1 MSKITSPM
9 MLDTTGQAISTSME
23 ELVTAQKRTNALLH
37 VLANDKISTVS
48 ADMQAVRRLVQNE
61 EIKNFFSIGD
71 RFNVKWTNTSGTE
84 FDKPFHIA
92 HFGTAELT
100 DGVTSPAMYLQS
112 HWCTEDAVQF
122 SHPRAFFAVTS
133 DEYPEGLPAGTYK
146 VSFAEGQSNIVKD
159 TTIQFTTAQ
168 VVPVGGSITMQNV
181 AIWGTAPAS
190 GYRITTW
197 KANGIDVL
205 DENIVPVINGDEA
218 DGVVDLG
225 GLYLT
230 KRNGNLNCIQEV
242 CYGCNRWDISAYRQY
257 LNSDAVAGK
266 WWTKQ
271 DKWDIRPSQYN
282 TVNGF
287 MKGLPE
293 EFLEV
298 VKPVKVKTY
307 LNTCIEDGS
316 AVETWD
322 RFFLPSLHQMH
333 INVQVADEGETWD
346 YWKQVLQSSTPAV
359 WYKDNPLLMQYSGPS
374 ATSGQ
379 YCFFR
384 SAFRNYACNVWSVT
398 PSGYVSDNAAFG
410 AFRCVPACVIG

>member
-37 VLANDKISTVS
+37 VLANDKISTIS

-71 RFNVKWTNTSGTE
+71 RFNVKWTGTSGTE
-84 FDKPFHIA
+84 YDKPFHIA

-100 DGVTSPAMYLQS
+100 DGVESPAMYLQS

-122 SHPRAFFAVTS
+122 SHPRAFFAVTAE
-133 DEYPEGLPAGTYK
+133 EYPEGLPAGTYK
-146 VSFAEGQSNIVKD
+146 VSFAEGQAYIVKG
-159 TTIQFTTAQ
+159 TTIQFTTTQ
-168 VVPVGGSITMQNV
+168 VVPAGGSLTIQNI
-181 AIWGTAPAS
+181 AIWGNTPAS
-190 GYRITTW
+190 GYRITSW
-197 KANGIDVL
+197 AANGIDVL
-205 DENIVPVINGDEA
+205 DESLVPIIDGEDAE
-218 DGVVDLG
+218 GVVDLG
-225 GLYLT
+225 SLYLV
-230 KRNGNLNCIQEV
+230 KRNGNLNCVQEI

-257 LNSDAVAGK
+257 LNSDAEKGK

-271 DKWDIRPSQYN
+271 DKWDIRPNQYS
-282 TVNGF
+282 TVDGY

-298 VKPVKVKTY
+298 VKPAKVKTY
-307 LNTCIEDGS
+307 LNIAAEDGS

-333 INVQVADEGETWD
+333 ISSQVADEGETWD
-346 YWKQVLQSSTPAV
+346 YWKQVLQSSTPVAIG
-359 WYKDNPLLMQYSGPS
+359 KNNPLLMQYIGPS

-379 YCFFR
+379 YCYFR
-384 SAFRNYACNVWSVT
+384 SAYRTNAISVWSVY
-398 PSGYVSDNAAFG
+398 PSGLVTANNASN